1 MFDRLEDLLIR
12 YEELMSELS
21 EPDVA
26 NNPER
31 FRKLMKE
38 QSDLTPIVEA
48 YKEYKQCKQNIE
60 DSLAMLDEETDEE
73 MKELAKEELND
84 SKARV
89 EELEQKLKILL
100 LPKDPNDDKNVI
112 VEIRAGA
119 GGDEAALFA
128 AEIYRMYVHYAE
140 SRRWKVETMEC
151 EEIGIGGMKSVT
163 FMITGQ
169 GAYSVMKYESGV
181 HRVQRVP
188 ETESGGRIHTSTITV
203 AVMPEA
209 EEVDVQIDEK
219 DIRIDVM
226 RASGNGGQCVNTTDS
241 AVRLTHYPTGI
252 VIYSQ
257 TEKSQLQ
264 NKEKAFRLLRSKLYD
279 LELERRQNEESEAR
293 RSQIGTGDRSEKIR
307 TYNFPQGR
315 VTEHRIKLTLYKIDS
330 VMDGDLDELIDSLIA
345 ADQAA
350 KLAKLNEEI

>member
-1 MFDRLEDLLIR
+1 MFDKLEDLLHH
-12 YEELMSELS
+12 YEELMNTLS

-26 NNPER
+26 NDPKR
-31 FRKLMKE
+31 FQKLMKE
-38 QSDLTPIVEA
+38 QSDLAPIVEA
-48 YKEYKQCKQNIE
+48 YTQYKQAKQSIE
-60 DSLAMLDEETDEE
+60 DSLLMLEEESDEE
-73 MKELAKEELND
+73 MRELAKEELND
-84 SKARV
+84 AKDQV
-89 EELEQKLKILL
+89 EKLENKLKILL

-119 GGDEAALFA
+119 GGEEAALFA

-140 SRRWKVETMEC
+140 GRHWKVETLEAD
-151 EEIGIGGMKSVT
+151 ETGIGGMKSVD
-163 FMITGQ
+163 FMVSGQ
-169 GAYSVMKYESGV
+169 GAYSVLKYESGV

-188 ETESGGRIHTSTITV
+188 ETESQGRIQTSTCSV

-209 EEVDVQIDEK
+209 EDVEIEIDEK

-264 NKEKAFRLLRSKLYD
+264 NKDKAFALLRAKLYD
-279 LELERRQNEESEAR
+279 LEMQKKQDAESEMR

-315 VTEHRIKLTLYKIDS
+315 VTDHRINLTLYKLDKIMNGDIQEIIDAC
-330 VMDGDLDELIDSLIA
+330 IA
-345 ADQAA
+345 ADQAK
-350 KLAKLNEEI
+350 KLANMNEN

>member
-1 MFDRLEDLLIR
+1 MFDRLEDLIIR
-12 YEELMSELS
+12 YEELMSELQ

-26 NNPER
+26 NDPAR

-38 QSDLTPIVEA
+38 QNDLTPIVEA
-48 YKEYKQCKQNIE
+48 YKEYKSSKQAIE
-60 DSLAMLDEETDEE
+60 DSLLMLEEESDEE
-73 MKELAKEELND
+73 MRELAKEELND
-84 SKARV
+84 SKKRV
-89 EELEQKLKILL
+89 EELERELKILL
-100 LPKDPNDDKNVI
+100 LPKDPNDEKNVI

-140 SRRWKVETMEC
+140 ARRWKVETMEM
-151 EEIGIGGMKSVT
+151 EEIGIGGMKYVT
-163 FMITGQ
+163 FMVTGK

-209 EEVDVQIDEK
+209 EEVDVEINEK

-252 VIYSQ
+252 VVYSQ

-264 NKEKAFRLLRSKLYD
+264 NKAKAFALLRAKLYD
-279 LELERRQNEESEAR
+279 IDCQKAHDAEAEAR

-315 VTEHRIKLTLYKIDS
+315 VTDHRIGLTLYKLDKIMNGDIQEIIDAC
-330 VMDGDLDELIDSLIA
+330 IA

-350 KLAKLNEEI
+350 KLAKLQEN